1 MGRRGAQGCVVVY
14 AHFALHVKA
23 DNNLQRLKA
32 AYIEAVTEESRLV
45 PFLSKHLPHRKDR

>member
-45 PFLSKHLPHRKDR
+45 PSLSKHLPHRKDR